1 MSSVRR
7 PGARRSTR
15 GLSLLEVLLS
25 GVLGLMLLIL
35 LTRVFLPMSKGLV
48 RGTDQSALQQSAMT
62 ALKDLQ
68 RTLVLTPPQAANLG
82 NGGRTLTLQP
92 LQSVNASGRQLF
104 ATDLTVYTYD
114 PAARKLYRRPGGL
127 SLNDRLA
134 YRPGAPELVS
144 LSSPHPNQRVLCS
157 EVERFAVT
165 LAGETVTVE
174 LELVRKA
181 PDGGVPERFSL
192 KRTVLLR
199 NGTS

>member
-1 MSSVRR
+1 MCS
-7 PGARRSTR
+7 AEKR

-35 LTRVFLPMSKGLV
+35 LMRVFLPMSKGLV

-62 ALKDLQ
+62 ALKELQ
-68 RTLVLTPPQAANLG
+68 KTLLLTPAQAANLG
-82 NGGRTLTLQP
+82 NGGRTLSLQP

-104 ATDLTVYTYD
+104 ATDLTVYWYD
-114 PAARKLYRRPGGL
+114 PVARKLYRRPGGL
-127 SLNDRLA
+127 TLNDRLA
-134 YRPGAPELVS
+134 YRPTTPELVS
-144 LSSPHPNQRVLCS
+144 LASPHPQQRTLCS
-157 EVERFAVT
+157 EVESFGVT
-165 LAGETVTVE
+165 LDAETVTVA